1 MGTLKHHAQKVEVN
15 YKPEEK
21 ESALKKIAKAA
32 ELYDKNSPVSLNL
45 IAFEIAYM
53 PPHEFGEQL
62 KRLFNMKLSAGEL
75 GALLDHF
82 TVNEQGELDCV
93 EFLKSFLMLGVKER
107 ERVAREVKER
117 QMRVE
122 EKRKEAQI
130 NAEREISE
138 SQALKLSY
146 NFTEAEFKSAIE
158 KLTDAAWRY
167 DRTKYSSM
175 GLEAFEAKTMPPH
188 IFKVIFAEQL
198 KRVFNIPLSPPE
210 LGALMSYFDKEG
222 VGYINCAE
230 FLIQFFRTGFEERSR
245 REQIWRKYDED
256 KMKVRKEQRKTQ
268 EQAAEQ
274 KNALKVQYAFSE
286 EDFRLAIA
294 KLTEAATKYD
304 KKSPGA
310 VGLDAFQCESMPP
323 HVFKEQLKRVFN
335 IPLSPPEL
343 GALMSYFDKEGVG
356 YINCAEF
363 LIQFFRTGFEER
375 SRVRSAWIEYRV
387 KKERAD
393 REEEQRRLQE
403 NLKRAQ
409 AQVNFDFT
417 EEEFDS
423 ATSKLVE
430 TIRGF
435 DRRQLGPAGMRA
447 FDMDALTP
455 TEFKET
461 LKKTFNLKLTP
472 AELGALVTLFDPK
485 ACGLVSCP
493 SFLNAFAHMKV
504 KLEQAFS
511 GKAEE
516 MEVVKEYLADMKA
529 TYKARVLEHVSG
541 QTGDK
546 LRPWRSD
553 NSGRH
558 RGTKAKLKPKA
569 EFPKTARAR
578 LRRRLT
584 VARNT

>member
-1 MGTLKHHAQKVEVN
+1 MEMSPISIILLSNEIFLRSKCGPGLRMKAMSQSSSSTHSSTLTANVRHRCT
-15 YKPEEK
+15 
-21 ESALKKIAKAA
+21 
-32 ELYDKNSPVSLNL
+32 LYVR
-45 IAFEIAYM
+45 I
-53 PPHEFGEQL
+53 Q
-62 KRLFNMKLSAGEL
+62 
-75 GALLDHF
+75 
-82 TVNEQGELDCV
+82 
-93 EFLKSFLMLGVKER
+93 
-107 ERVAREVKER
+107 
-117 QMRVE
+117 
-122 EKRKEAQI
+122 
-130 NAEREISE
+130 
-138 SQALKLSY
+138 
-146 NFTEAEFKSAIE
+146 
-158 KLTDAAWRY
+158 
-167 DRTKYSSM
+167 
-175 GLEAFEAKTMPPH
+175 
-188 IFKVIFAEQL
+188 EQL

-210 LGALMSYFDKEG
+210 F
-222 VGYINCAE
+222 
-230 FLIQFFRTGFEERSR
+230 
-245 REQIWRKYDED
+245 
-256 KMKVRKEQRKTQ
+256 
-268 EQAAEQ
+268 
-274 KNALKVQYAFSE
+274 
-286 EDFRLAIA
+286 
-294 KLTEAATKYD
+294 
-304 KKSPGA
+304 
-310 VGLDAFQCESMPP
+310 
-323 HVFKEQLKRVFN
+323 
-335 IPLSPPEL
+335 

-511 GKAEE
+511 
-516 MEVVKEYLADMKA
+516 V
-529 TYKARVLEHVSG
+529 
-541 QTGDK
+541 
-546 LRPWRSD
+546 
-553 NSGRH
+553 
-558 RGTKAKLKPKA
+558 
-569 EFPKTARAR
+569 
-578 LRRRLT
+578 RRIGRLT
-584 VARNT
+584 VFLLPLHSNHCLICLIGFG